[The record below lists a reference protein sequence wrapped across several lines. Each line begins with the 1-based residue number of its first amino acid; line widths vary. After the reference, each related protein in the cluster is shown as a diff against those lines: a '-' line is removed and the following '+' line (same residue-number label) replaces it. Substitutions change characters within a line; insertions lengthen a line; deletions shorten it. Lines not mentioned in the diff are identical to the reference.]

1 MELVEMEKRIK
12 KMQRRRGEVGV
23 ARDENIEEIVGKV
36 AELVKKNKGKE
47 MIRDVEGEAKDEI
60 EQEVRRIIEE
70 KKRGDKIVI
79 KGLNTDTRSRNIKDV
94 AREFLEQE
102 FEVKEKVKSIQ
113 TAGIK
118 GREVVIIQL
127 ENQEIKEKIMK
138 EKKNLKDKS
147 VGRIYIDHDMTKRER
162 CREK

>member
-1 MELVEMEKRIK
+1 MK
-12 KMQRRRGEVGV
+12 
-23 ARDENIEEIVGKV
+23 IEEIVGKV

-79 KGLNTDTRSRNIKDV
+79 KELNTDTRSRNIKDV

-102 FEVKEKVKSIQ
+102 FEVKEKIKSIQ

-118 GREVVIIQL
+118 GREVVIIEL
-127 ENQEIKEKIMK
+127 EN
-138 EKKNLKDKS
+138 
-147 VGRIYIDHDMTKRER
+147 
-162 CREK
+162 